1 MKNLKTVFAVAML
14 ASLAFAF
21 SGCAKDPDESPDT
34 GTRAAFLGTWNVQE
48 TWTKLSYDVI
58 ISADPNS
65 SNGVFISEFAGTL
78 VSSPPAS
85 AVVSGNSIVLDDNQV
100 IGEGWTVYGS
110 GTLSGGKITWNYTI
124 LDGATQINAYAV
136 YTKP

>member
-1 MKNLKTVFAVAML
+1 MALMAL
-14 ASLAFAF
+14 ALTF
-21 SGCAKDPDESPDT
+21 SGCAKDPEDT
-34 GTRAAFLGTWNVQE
+34 PGTSSRDAFLGTWNVQE

-78 VSSPPAS
+78 PSSAPAS
-85 AVVSGNSIVLDDNQV
+85 AGVSGSSIILDDNQV
-100 IGEGWTVYGS
+100 IGEGWTIYGS
-110 GTLSGGKITWNYTI
+110 GTLSGGRITWNYTI

-136 YTKP
+136 YTRP